1 MDATLPLI
9 PFIIP
14 MQTSDNNKRIAKNTL
29 LLYVRML
36 FTMAVSLFTSR
47 VILNTLGVE
56 DYGTYNVVGGI
67 VTMFSVLS
75 GSLSASIS
83 RFITFELGRGNIQRL
98 KTVFSTGVNIQL
110 GMSLFI
116 VLIAEVVGVW
126 FLNAKMNIPSDRLVA
141 ANWVF
146 QCAIL
151 TFVLNLLS
159 VPYNAA
165 IIAHEK
171 MSVFA
176 YISVVEVTLKLII
189 VYMLTISPFDRLKTY
204 AVLLLCVGAI
214 IRFIYGYYCKRH
226 FEECTYHFILDK
238 PVLKE
243 MTGFAGWN
251 FLGNGAYMLNTQ
263 GVNILMNLYFGVAV
277 NAARG
282 VATQVDAA
290 LKQFVN
296 NFTTAVNP
304 QITKSYA
311 QGDLEYMHKL
321 VCRSAKFSAFLMMFF
336 AVPII
341 LETNTILTIWLK
353 TVPDYA
359 VIFLQWIIISSFMDT
374 VLANS
379 LVTSMFAT
387 GKIKRYQIIV
397 TTVGCLVFPLS
408 WIAFKLGF
416 EPQVGYI
423 LYFII
428 YTILLF
434 VRLYL
439 LKDMV
444 KLPVMMYVREVLL
457 KVILVMCISF
467 VLPMALRLSMQEGWL
482 RLITICAIGTIIT
495 ALVEFRIG
503 LTTNERLFVTE
514 KLKKIKIIQE
524 LKSKYLKMK
533 DLLTISGGGKNRSL
547 PLHFLCFLFVLQ
559 QASV

>member
-1 MDATLPLI
+1 MSN
-9 PFIIP
+9 
-14 MQTSDNNKRIAKNTL
+14 QTSDNNKRIAKNTL

-56 DYGTYNVVGGI
+56 DYGINNVVGGI

-83 RFITFELGRGNIQRL
+83 RFITFELGKGNLQRL
-98 KTVFSTGVNIQL
+98 KTIFSTGVNIQL
-110 GMSLFI
+110 GMSLLVVI
-116 VLIAEVVGVW
+116 LAEAVGIW
-126 FLNAKMNIPSDRLVA
+126 FLNTKMNIPVERLNA

-171 MSVFA
+171 MSAFA
-176 YISVVEVTLKLII
+176 YISVLEVTLKLII
-189 VYMLTISPFDRLKTY
+189 VYMLTVSPFDRLKTY
-204 AVLLLCVGAI
+204 AVLLLCVGVV

-226 FEECTYHFILDK
+226 FEECTYHFVFDK
-238 PVLKE
+238 PILKE

-311 QGDLEYMHKL
+311 QGNLDYMHKL

-408 WIAFKLGF
+408 WIAFELGF

-439 LKDMV
+439 LKNMV
-444 KLPVMMYVREVLL
+444 KLPVMMYIREVLYKL
-457 KVILVMCISF
+457 APVIVVGFAIPGILTLTMD
-467 VLPMALRLSMQEGWL
+467 AGWL
-482 RLITICAIGTIIT
+482 RLILVCLLSVLVT
-495 ALVEFRIG
+495 AASEYFIG
-503 LTTNERLFVTE
+503 LSNKEKDFVAE
-514 KLKKIKIIQE
+514 KIKLVI
-524 LKSKYLKMK
+524 
-533 DLLTISGGGKNRSL
+533 GKIKK
-547 PLHFLCFLFVLQ
+547 
-559 QASV
+559 

>member
-1 MDATLPLI
+1 MSN
-9 PFIIP
+9 
-14 MQTSDNNKRIAKNTL
+14 QTSDNNKRIAKNTL
-29 LLYVRML
+29 LLYFRML
-36 FTMAVSLFTSR
+36 FMMAVSLFTSR
-47 VILNTLGVE
+47 VVLNTLGVE
-56 DYGTYNVVGGI
+56 DYGIYNVVGGI

-75 GSLSASIS
+75 GSLSSSIS
-83 RFITFELGRGNIQRL
+83 RFITFELGKGNIERL
-98 KTVFSTGVNIQL
+98 KTIFSTGVNIQL
-110 GMSLFI
+110 GMS
-116 VLIAEVVGVW
+116 VLIIIIAEAVGIW
-126 FLNAKMNIPSDRLVA
+126 FLNTKMNIPTDRMVA

-171 MSVFA
+171 MSAFA

-204 AVLLLCVGAI
+204 AVLLLCVGAV

-226 FEECTYHFILDK
+226 FEECTYHFVFDK

-282 VATQVDAA
+282 IATQVDAA

-311 QGDLEYMHKL
+311 QGDLDYMHKL

-444 KLPVMMYVREVLL
+444 KLPVMMYIREVLYTL
-457 KVILVMCISF
+457 APIIVVGFSIPGILILTMD
-467 VLPMALRLSMQEGWL
+467 AGWL
-482 RLITICAIGTIIT
+482 RLILVCLLSVLVT
-495 ALVEFRIG
+495 AASEYFIG
-503 LTTNERLFVTE
+503 LSNKEKNFVAE
-514 KLKKIKIIQE
+514 KIKLVI
-524 LKSKYLKMK
+524 
-533 DLLTISGGGKNRSL
+533 GKIKK
-547 PLHFLCFLFVLQ
+547 
-559 QASV
+559 

>member
-1 MDATLPLI
+1 MSN
-9 PFIIP
+9 
-14 MQTSDNNKRIAKNTL
+14 QTSDNNKRIAKNTL

-56 DYGTYNVVGGI
+56 DYGINNVVGGI

-75 GSLSASIS
+75 GSLSSSIS
-83 RFITFELGRGNIQRL
+83 RFITFELGKGNIERL
-98 KTVFSTGVNIQL
+98 KTIFSTGVNIQL
-110 GMSLFI
+110 GMS
-116 VLIAEVVGVW
+116 VLIIIIAEAVGIW
-126 FLNAKMNIPSDRLVA
+126 FLNTKMNIPTDRMVA

-159 VPYNAA
+159 VPYNAT

-171 MSVFA
+171 MSAFA
-176 YISVVEVTLKLII
+176 YISVVEVSLKLII
-189 VYMLTISPFDRLKTY
+189 VYMLMISPFDRLETY
-204 AVLLLCVGAI
+204 AVLLLLVGAV

-226 FEECTYHFILDK
+226 FEECTYHFVFDK

-282 VATQVDAA
+282 IATQVDAA

-311 QGDLEYMHKL
+311 QGDLDYMHKL

-444 KLPVMMYVREVLL
+444 KLPVMMYIREVLYKL
-457 KVILVMCISF
+457 APIIVVGFAIPGILILTMD
-467 VLPMALRLSMQEGWL
+467 AGWL
-482 RLITICAIGTIIT
+482 RLILVCLLSVLVT
-495 ALVEFRIG
+495 AASEYFIG
-503 LTTNERLFVTE
+503 LSNKEKNFVAE
-514 KLKKIKIIQE
+514 KIKLVIGKI
-524 LKSKYLKMK
+524 KSKWE
-533 DLLTISGGGKNRSL
+533 
-547 PLHFLCFLFVLQ
+547 
-559 QASV
+559 

>member
-1 MDATLPLI
+1 MSN
-9 PFIIP
+9 
-14 MQTSDNNKRIAKNTL
+14 QTSDNNKRIAKNTL

-56 DYGTYNVVGGI
+56 DYGINNVVGGI

-75 GSLSASIS
+75 GSLSSSIS
-83 RFITFELGRGNIQRL
+83 RFITFELGKGNIERL
-98 KTVFSTGVNIQL
+98 KTIFSTGVNIQL
-110 GMSLFI
+110 GMS
-116 VLIAEVVGVW
+116 VLIIIIAEAVGIW
-126 FLNAKMNIPSDRLVA
+126 FLNTKMNIPTDRMVA

-171 MSVFA
+171 MSAFA
-176 YISVVEVTLKLII
+176 YISVVEVSLKLII
-189 VYMLTISPFDRLKTY
+189 VYMLMISPFDRLETY
-204 AVLLLCVGAI
+204 AVLLLLVGAV

-226 FEECTYHFILDK
+226 FEECIYHFVFDK

-282 VATQVDAA
+282 IATQVDAA

-311 QGDLEYMHKL
+311 QGDLAYMHKL
-321 VCRSAKFSAFLMMFF
+321 VCRSAKFSAFLMLFF
-336 AVPII
+336 AIPIL
-341 LETNTILTIWLK
+341 LETQSILTIWLK
-353 TVPDYA
+353 TVPEYA
-359 VIFLQWIIISSFMDT
+359 AIFLQLIIISSFVDT

-387 GKIKRYQIIV
+387 GNIKRYQIIV
-397 TTVGCLVFPLS
+397 TTIGCLVFPFS
-408 WIAFKLGF
+408 WIAFQLGF
-416 EPQVGYI
+416 QPEIAYV

-428 YTILLF
+428 YTVLLG

-444 KLPVMMYVREVLL
+444 KFPIMMYVREVLYR
-457 KVILVMCISF
+457 
-467 VLPMALRLSMQEGWL
+467 VLPVMIICFIIPMMIRYSMQEGWM
-482 RLITICAIGTIIT
+482 RLILLCLVSTIVT
-495 ALVEFRIG
+495 AVVECSIG
-503 LTTNERLFVTE
+503 LTKNERKFIVD
-514 KLKKIKIIQE
+514 KINNKNINNNI
-524 LKSKYLKMK
+524 KDKYLKMK
-533 DLLTISGGGKNRSL
+533 ELLTKMGGVRNDNSY
-547 PLHFLCFLFVLQ
+547 PLFCAFCLCYNKQVYNYKQ
-559 QASV
+559 EAWR

>member
-1 MDATLPLI
+1 
-9 PFIIP
+9 
-14 MQTSDNNKRIAKNTL
+14 
-29 LLYVRML
+29 
-36 FTMAVSLFTSR
+36 MAVSLFTSR

-56 DYGTYNVVGGI
+56 DYGINNVVGGI

-83 RFITFELGRGNIQRL
+83 RFITFELGKGNLQRL

-110 GMSLFI
+110 GMSLLVVI
-116 VLIAEVVGVW
+116 LAEAVGIW
-126 FLNAKMNIPSDRLVA
+126 FLNTKMNIPVERLNA

-171 MSVFA
+171 MSAFA

-204 AVLLLCVGAI
+204 AVLLLLVGAI
-214 IRFIYGYYCKRH
+214 IRFVYGYYCKRH
-226 FEECTYHFILDK
+226 FEECTYHFILNK

-251 FLGNGAYMLNTQ
+251 FFGNGAYMLNTQ

-311 QGDLEYMHKL
+311 QGDLDYMHKL

-397 TTVGCLVFPLS
+397 TTIGCLVFPLS

-444 KLPVMMYVREVLL
+444 KIPVMMYIREVLYKL
-457 KVILVMCISF
+457 APVIVVGFAIPGILILTMD
-467 VLPMALRLSMQEGWL
+467 AGWL
-482 RLITICAIGTIIT
+482 RLILVCLLSVLVT
-495 ALVEFRIG
+495 AASEYFIG
-503 LTTNERLFVTE
+503 LSNKEKDFVTE
-514 KLKKIKIIQE
+514 KIKLVIGKIK
-524 LKSKYLKMK
+524 K
-533 DLLTISGGGKNRSL
+533 
-547 PLHFLCFLFVLQ
+547 
-559 QASV
+559 

>member
-1 MDATLPLI
+1 MSN
-9 PFIIP
+9 
-14 MQTSDNNKRIAKNTL
+14 QTSDNNKRIAKNTL

-56 DYGTYNVVGGI
+56 DYGINNVVGGI

-75 GSLSASIS
+75 GSLSSSIS
-83 RFITFELGRGNIQRL
+83 RFITFELGKRNIEKL
-98 KTVFSTGVNIQL
+98 KTIFSTGVNIQL
-110 GMSLFI
+110 GMS
-116 VLIAEVVGVW
+116 VLIIIIAEAVGIW
-126 FLNAKMNIPSDRLVA
+126 FLNAKMNIPADRMVA

-171 MSVFA
+171 MSAFA

-189 VYMLTISPFDRLKTY
+189 VYLLTISPFDRLKTY
-204 AVLLLCVGAI
+204 AVLLLCVGAV

-226 FEECTYHFILDK
+226 FEECTYHFVLDK

-251 FLGNGAYMLNTQ
+251 FLGNGSYMLNTQ

-282 VATQVDAA
+282 IATQVDAA

-311 QGDLEYMHKL
+311 QGDLAYMHKL
-321 VCRSAKFSAFLMMFF
+321 VCRSAKFSAFLMLFF
-336 AVPII
+336 AIPIL
-341 LETNTILTIWLK
+341 LETQSILTIWLK
-353 TVPDYA
+353 TVPEYA
-359 VIFLQWIIISSFMDT
+359 AIFLQLIIISSFVDT

-387 GKIKRYQIIV
+387 GNIKRYQIIV
-397 TTVGCLVFPLS
+397 TTIGCLVFPFS
-408 WIAFKLGF
+408 WIAFQLGF
-416 EPQVGYI
+416 QPEIAYV

-428 YTILLF
+428 YTVLLG

-444 KLPVMMYVREVLL
+444 KLPIMMYVREVLYR
-457 KVILVMCISF
+457 
-467 VLPMALRLSMQEGWL
+467 VLPVMIICFIIPMMIRYSMQEGWM
-482 RLITICAIGTIIT
+482 RLILLCLVSTIVT
-495 ALVEFRIG
+495 AVVEYSIG
-503 LTTNERLFVTE
+503 LTKNERKFIAG
-514 KLKKIKIIQE
+514 KINNKIINNN
-524 LKSKYLKMK
+524 LKDKYLKMK
-533 DLLTISGGGKNRSL
+533 ELTKMGGVKTDNFYQY
-547 PLHFLCFLFVLQ
+547 PCAFCLCYNKQVINNKQ
-559 QASV
+559 EAWR

>member
-1 MDATLPLI
+1 MCYPHICT
-9 PFIIP
+9 
-14 MQTSDNNKRIAKNTL
+14 QS
-29 LLYVRML
+29 
-36 FTMAVSLFTSR
+36 
-47 VILNTLGVE
+47 
-56 DYGTYNVVGGI
+56 
-67 VTMFSVLS
+67 
-75 GSLSASIS
+75 
-83 RFITFELGRGNIQRL
+83 
-98 KTVFSTGVNIQL
+98 
-110 GMSLFI
+110 
-116 VLIAEVVGVW
+116 
-126 FLNAKMNIPSDRLVA
+126 
-141 ANWVF
+141 
-146 QCAIL
+146 
-151 TFVLNLLS
+151 LS

-171 MSVFA
+171 MSAFA
-176 YISVVEVTLKLII
+176 YISVVEVSLKLII
-189 VYMLTISPFDRLKTY
+189 VYMLMISPFDRLETY
-204 AVLLLCVGAI
+204 AVLLLLVGAV

-226 FEECTYHFILDK
+226 FEECTYHFVFDK

-282 VATQVDAA
+282 IATQVDAA

-311 QGDLEYMHKL
+311 QGDLDYMHKL

-444 KLPVMMYVREVLL
+444 KLPVMMYIREVLYKL
-457 KVILVMCISF
+457 APIIVVGFAIPGILILTMD
-467 VLPMALRLSMQEGWL
+467 AGWL
-482 RLITICAIGTIIT
+482 RLILVCLLSVLVT
-495 ALVEFRIG
+495 AASEYFIG
-503 LTTNERLFVTE
+503 LSNKE
-514 KLKKIKIIQE
+514 KN
-524 LKSKYLKMK
+524 
-533 DLLTISGGGKNRSL
+533 GSL
-547 PLHFLCFLFVLQ
+547 AKACG
-559 QASV
+559 

>member
-1 MDATLPLI
+1 M
-9 PFIIP
+9 
-14 MQTSDNNKRIAKNTL
+14 SDNQSNNKRIAKNTL
-29 LLYVRML
+29 MLYVRML

-56 DYGTYNVVGGI
+56 DYGIQNVVGGF
-67 VTMFSVLS
+67 VAMFSVLS
-75 GSLSASIS
+75 GSMSSAIS
-83 RFITFELGRGNIQRL
+83 RFITFELGRGEIHRL

-110 GMSLFI
+110 GMSLLVII
-116 VLIAEVVGVW
+116 VAEAIGVW
-126 FLNAKMNIPSDRLVA
+126 FLNCKMNIPAERMVA

-146 QCAIL
+146 QCSIL

-159 VPYNAA
+159 VPYNAS

-171 MSVFA
+171 MSAFA
-176 YISVVEVTLKLII
+176 YISVIEVTLKLII
-189 VYMLTISPFDRLKTY
+189 VYMLTVSPFDRLITY
-204 AVLLLCVGAI
+204 SVLLLCVGAL
-214 IRFIYGYYCKRH
+214 IRFTYGYYCKRH
-226 FEECTYHFILDK
+226 FEECTYHFVFDK
-238 PVLKE
+238 AIMKS
-243 MTGFAGWN
+243 MTSFAGWN

-263 GVNILMNLYFGVAV
+263 GVNILMNMYFGVAV

-296 NFTTAVNP
+296 SFTTAVNP

-311 QGDLEYMHKL
+311 QGDLESMHKL

-341 LETNTILTIWLK
+341 LETDTILTLWLK
-353 TVPDYA
+353 NPPAYA
-359 VIFLQWIIISSFMDT
+359 SIFLKWIIISSFMDT

-387 GKIKRYQIIV
+387 GNIKRYQIIV

-408 WIAFKLGF
+408 WLAFQLGF

-428 YTILLF
+428 YSILLF

-439 LKDMV
+439 LRDMV
-444 KLPVMMYVREVLL
+444 KLPIMMYVKEVLF
-457 KVILVMCISF
+457 K
-467 VLPMALRLSMQEGWL
+467 VLPTMAICFSVPSILMFSMGEGMMRLIFTVVLSM
-482 RLITICAIGTIIT
+482 IVTSMT
-495 ALVEFRIG
+495 AYHFG
-503 LTTNERLFVTE
+503 LKESE
-514 KLKKIKIIQE
+514 KNTL
-524 LKSKYLKMK
+524 
-533 DLLTISGGGKNRSL
+533 
-547 PLHFLCFLFVLQ
+547 
-559 QASV
+559 

>member
-1 MDATLPLI
+1 MSN
-9 PFIIP
+9 
-14 MQTSDNNKRIAKNTL
+14 QTSDNNKRIAKNTL

-56 DYGTYNVVGGI
+56 DYGINNVVGGI

-75 GSLSASIS
+75 GSLSSSIS
-83 RFITFELGRGNIQRL
+83 RFITFELGKGNIERL
-98 KTVFSTGVNIQL
+98 KTIFSTGVNIQL
-110 GMSLFI
+110 GMS
-116 VLIAEVVGVW
+116 VLIIIIAEAVGIW
-126 FLNAKMNIPSDRLVA
+126 FLNTKMNIPTDRMVA

-171 MSVFA
+171 MSAFA
-176 YISVVEVTLKLII
+176 YISVVEVSLKLII
-189 VYMLTISPFDRLKTY
+189 VYMLMISPFDRLETY
-204 AVLLLCVGAI
+204 AVLLLLVGAV

-226 FEECTYHFILDK
+226 FEECTYHFVFDK

-282 VATQVDAA
+282 IATQVDAA

-311 QGDLEYMHKL
+311 QGDLDYMHKL

-444 KLPVMMYVREVLL
+444 KLPVMMYIREVLYKL
-457 KVILVMCISF
+457 APIIVVGFAIPGILILTMD
-467 VLPMALRLSMQEGWL
+467 AGWL
-482 RLITICAIGTIIT
+482 RLILVCLLSVLVT
-495 ALVEFRIG
+495 AASEYFIG
-503 LTTNERLFVTE
+503 LSNKEKNFVAE
-514 KLKKIKIIQE
+514 KIKLVI
-524 LKSKYLKMK
+524 
-533 DLLTISGGGKNRSL
+533 GKIKNKWE
-547 PLHFLCFLFVLQ
+547 
-559 QASV
+559 

>member
-1 MDATLPLI
+1 MSN
-9 PFIIP
+9 
-14 MQTSDNNKRIAKNTL
+14 QTSDNNKRIAKNTL

-56 DYGTYNVVGGI
+56 DYGINNVVGGI

-75 GSLSASIS
+75 GSLSSSIS
-83 RFITFELGRGNIQRL
+83 RFITFELGKGNIERL
-98 KTVFSTGVNIQL
+98 KTIFSTGVNIQL
-110 GMSLFI
+110 GMS
-116 VLIAEVVGVW
+116 VLIIIIAEAVGIW
-126 FLNAKMNIPSDRLVA
+126 FLNTKMNIPTDRMVA

-171 MSVFA
+171 MSAFA
-176 YISVVEVTLKLII
+176 YISVVEVSLKLII
-189 VYMLTISPFDRLKTY
+189 VYMLMISPFDRLETY
-204 AVLLLCVGAI
+204 AVLLLLVGAV

-226 FEECTYHFILDK
+226 FEECTYHFVFDK

-251 FLGNGAYMLNTQ
+251 FLGNGAYMLNAQ

-282 VATQVDAA
+282 IATQVDAA

-311 QGDLEYMHKL
+311 QGDLDYMHKL

-444 KLPVMMYVREVLL
+444 KLPVMMYIREVLYKL
-457 KVILVMCISF
+457 APIIVVGFAIPGILILTMD
-467 VLPMALRLSMQEGWL
+467 AGWL
-482 RLITICAIGTIIT
+482 RLILVCLLSVLVT
-495 ALVEFRIG
+495 AASEYFIG
-503 LTTNERLFVTE
+503 LSNKEKNFVAE
-514 KLKKIKIIQE
+514 KIKLVIGKI
-524 LKSKYLKMK
+524 KSKWE
-533 DLLTISGGGKNRSL
+533 
-547 PLHFLCFLFVLQ
+547 
-559 QASV
+559 

>member
-1 MDATLPLI
+1 
-9 PFIIP
+9 
-14 MQTSDNNKRIAKNTL
+14 MQYFEKMSDTSANNKRIAKNTL
-29 LLYVRML
+29 MLYVRML

-47 VILNTLGVE
+47 VVLQTLGVE
-56 DYGTYNVVGGI
+56 DYGIQNVVGG
-67 VTMFSVLS
+67 VVAMFSVLS
-75 GSLSASIS
+75 GSMSSSIS
-83 RFITFELGRGNIQRL
+83 RFITFELGRGEIHRL

-110 GMSLFI
+110 GMSLLVI
-116 VLIAEVVGVW
+116 VVAEAAGVW
-126 FLNAKMNIPSDRLVA
+126 FLNCKMNIPAERMVA

-146 QCAIL
+146 QCSIL

-159 VPYNAA
+159 VPYNAS

-171 MSVFA
+171 MSAFA
-176 YISVVEVTLKLII
+176 YISVIEVTLKLII
-189 VYMLTISPFDRLKTY
+189 VYMLTVSPFDRLITY
-204 AVLLLCVGAI
+204 SVLLLCVGAL

-226 FEECTYHFILDK
+226 FEECTYHFVYDK
-238 PVLKE
+238 AVLKS
-243 MTGFAGWN
+243 MTSFAGWN

-263 GVNILMNLYFGVAV
+263 GVNILMNMYFGVAV

-311 QGDLEYMHKL
+311 QGDLESMHKL

-341 LETNTILTIWLK
+341 LETDTILNIWLK
-353 TVPDYA
+353 NPPAYA
-359 VIFLQWIIISSFMDT
+359 SIFLKWIIISSFMDT

-387 GKIKRYQIIV
+387 GNIKRYQIIV

-408 WIAFKLGF
+408 WLAFQLGF

-434 VRLYL
+434 IRLYL
-439 LKDMV
+439 LRDMV
-444 KLPVMMYVREVLL
+444 KLPIMMYVREVLF
-457 KVILVMCISF
+457 K
-467 VLPMALRLSMQEGWL
+467 VLPTMAICFTIPSLLLFSMGEGVV
-482 RLITICAIGTIIT
+482 RLILIVVLSTIVSSFTIYH
-495 ALVEFRIG
+495 IG
-503 LTTNERLFVTE
+503 LNEGE
-514 KLKKIKIIQE
+514 K
-524 LKSKYLKMK
+524 KYLIDQLFK
-533 DLLTISGGGKNRSL
+533 IPVIQHIKNKR
-547 PLHFLCFLFVLQ
+547 Q
-559 QASV
+559 

>member
-1 MDATLPLI
+1 MSNQTL
-9 PFIIP
+9 
-14 MQTSDNNKRIAKNTL
+14 DNNKRIAKNTL

-36 FTMAVSLFTSR
+36 FTMVVSLFTSR

-56 DYGTYNVVGGI
+56 DYGINNVVGGI

-75 GSLSASIS
+75 GSLSSSIS
-83 RFITFELGRGNIQRL
+83 RFITFELGKGNIERL
-98 KTVFSTGVNIQL
+98 KTIFSTGVNIQL
-110 GMSLFI
+110 GMS
-116 VLIAEVVGVW
+116 VLIIIIAEAVGIW
-126 FLNAKMNIPSDRLVA
+126 FLNAKMNIPADRMVA

-171 MSVFA
+171 MSAFA
-176 YISVVEVTLKLII
+176 YISVVEVSLKLII
-189 VYMLTISPFDRLKTY
+189 VYMLMISPFDRLETY
-204 AVLLLCVGAI
+204 AVLLLLVGAV

-226 FEECTYHFILDK
+226 FEECTYHFVFDK

-311 QGDLEYMHKL
+311 QGDLDYMHKL

-336 AVPII
+336 TVPII

-444 KLPVMMYVREVLL
+444 KLPVMMYIREVLYKL
-457 KVILVMCISF
+457 VPVIVVGFAIPGILILTMD
-467 VLPMALRLSMQEGWL
+467 AGWL
-482 RLITICAIGTIIT
+482 RLILVCLLSVLVT
-495 ALVEFRIG
+495 AASEYFIG
-503 LTTNERLFVTE
+503 LSNKEKDFVAE
-514 KLKKIKIIQE
+514 KIKLVI
-524 LKSKYLKMK
+524 
-533 DLLTISGGGKNRSL
+533 GKIKK
-547 PLHFLCFLFVLQ
+547 
-559 QASV
+559 

>member
-1 MDATLPLI
+1 MSV
-9 PFIIP
+9 FII
-14 MQTSDNNKRIAKNTL
+14 I
-29 LLYVRML
+29 
-36 FTMAVSLFTSR
+36 
-47 VILNTLGVE
+47 
-56 DYGTYNVVGGI
+56 
-67 VTMFSVLS
+67 
-75 GSLSASIS
+75 
-83 RFITFELGRGNIQRL
+83 
-98 KTVFSTGVNIQL
+98 
-110 GMSLFI
+110 
-116 VLIAEVVGVW
+116 IAEAVGIW
-126 FLNAKMNIPSDRLVA
+126 FLNAKMNIPADRMVA

-171 MSVFA
+171 MSAFA
-176 YISVVEVTLKLII
+176 YISVLEVTLKLII
-189 VYMLTISPFDRLKTY
+189 VYMLTVSPFDRLKTY
-204 AVLLLCVGAI
+204 AVLLLCVGVV

-226 FEECTYHFILDK
+226 FEECTYHFVFDK
-238 PVLKE
+238 PILKE

-311 QGDLEYMHKL
+311 QGDLDYMHKL

-444 KLPVMMYVREVLL
+444 KLPVMMYIREVLYKL
-457 KVILVMCISF
+457 APVIVVGFAIPGILILTMD
-467 VLPMALRLSMQEGWL
+467 AGWL
-482 RLITICAIGTIIT
+482 RLILVCLLSVLVT
-495 ALVEFRIG
+495 AASEYFIG
-503 LTTNERLFVTE
+503 LSNKEKDFVAE
-514 KLKKIKIIQE
+514 KIKLVI
-524 LKSKYLKMK
+524 
-533 DLLTISGGGKNRSL
+533 GKIKK
-547 PLHFLCFLFVLQ
+547 
-559 QASV
+559 

>member
-1 MDATLPLI
+1 
-9 PFIIP
+9 
-14 MQTSDNNKRIAKNTL
+14 
-29 LLYVRML
+29 
-36 FTMAVSLFTSR
+36 MAVSLFTSR

-56 DYGTYNVVGGI
+56 DYGIYNVVGGI

-75 GSLSASIS
+75 GSLSSSIS
-83 RFITFELGRGNIQRL
+83 RFITFELGKGNIERL
-98 KTVFSTGVNIQL
+98 KTIFSTGVNIQL
-110 GMSLFI
+110 GMS
-116 VLIAEVVGVW
+116 VLIIIVAEAVGIW
-126 FLNAKMNIPSDRLVA
+126 FLNTKMNIPADRMVA

-171 MSVFA
+171 MSAFA
-176 YISVVEVTLKLII
+176 YISVVEVSLKLII
-189 VYMLTISPFDRLKTY
+189 VYMLMISPFDRLETY
-204 AVLLLCVGAI
+204 AVLLLLVGAV

-226 FEECTYHFILDK
+226 FEECTYHFVLDK

-311 QGDLEYMHKL
+311 QGDLDYMHKL

-379 LVTSMFAT
+379 LVTTMFAT

-444 KLPVMMYVREVLL
+444 KLPVMMYIREVLYKL
-457 KVILVMCISF
+457 APVIVVGFAIPGILILTMD
-467 VLPMALRLSMQEGWL
+467 AGWL
-482 RLITICAIGTIIT
+482 RLILVCLLSVLVT
-495 ALVEFRIG
+495 AASEYFIG
-503 LTTNERLFVTE
+503 LSNKEKDFVAE
-514 KLKKIKIIQE
+514 KIKLVI
-524 LKSKYLKMK
+524 
-533 DLLTISGGGKNRSL
+533 GKIKK
-547 PLHFLCFLFVLQ
+547 
-559 QASV
+559 

>member
-1 MDATLPLI
+1 M
-9 PFIIP
+9 
-14 MQTSDNNKRIAKNTL
+14 
-29 LLYVRML
+29 LYIRML

-47 VILNTLGVE
+47 VVLNTLGVE
-56 DYGTYNVVGGI
+56 DYGIQNVVGG
-67 VTMFSVLS
+67 VVAMFSVLS
-75 GSLSASIS
+75 GSMSSSIS
-83 RFITFELGRGNIQRL
+83 RFITFELGRGEIHRL

-110 GMSLFI
+110 GMSLLVII
-116 VLIAEVVGVW
+116 VAETIGVW
-126 FLNAKMNIPSDRLVA
+126 FLNCKMNIPAERMVA

-146 QCAIL
+146 QCSIL

-159 VPYNAA
+159 VPYNAS

-171 MSVFA
+171 MSAFA
-176 YISVVEVTLKLII
+176 YISVIEVTLKLII
-189 VYMLTISPFDRLKTY
+189 VYMLTVSPFDRLITY
-204 AVLLLCVGAI
+204 SVLLLCVGAL

-226 FEECTYHFILDK
+226 FEECTYHFVYDK
-238 PVLKE
+238 AVLKS
-243 MTGFAGWN
+243 MTSFAGLN

-263 GVNILMNLYFGVAV
+263 GVNILMNMYFGVAV

-311 QGDLEYMHKL
+311 QGDLESMHKL

-341 LETNTILTIWLK
+341 LETDTILTLWLK
-353 TVPDYA
+353 NPPAYA
-359 VIFLQWIIISSFMDT
+359 SIFLKWIIISSFMDT

-387 GKIKRYQIIV
+387 GNIKRYQIIV

-408 WIAFKLGF
+408 WLAFQLGF

-428 YTILLF
+428 YSILLF

-439 LKDMV
+439 LRDMV
-444 KLPVMMYVREVLL
+444 KLPIMMYVKEVLF
-457 KVILVMCISF
+457 K
-467 VLPMALRLSMQEGWL
+467 VLPTMAICFSVPSILMFSMGEGVMRLIFTVVLSMIVTS
-482 RLITICAIGTIIT
+482 ITIYH
-495 ALVEFRIG
+495 FG
-503 LTTNERLFVTE
+503 LKESE
-514 KLKKIKIIQE
+514 K
-524 LKSKYLKMK
+524 KYLIE
-533 DLLTISGGGKNRSL
+533 LTNKV
-547 PLHFLCFLFVLQ
+547 PLI
-559 QASV
+559 